1 MTIQSAP
8 LSIQPHQSQ
17 PVIGYLFALG
27 TVLIWSSYFLSL
39 RLGALSPLAQ
49 TDLALLRFTV
59 PALLLLPWFVSGLKH
74 YKCIPLRY
82 VLGIVFA
89 GGLPFFWFSASAM
102 KDSSVMAGSTIIPGA
117 APFFVSLIAA
127 LFLRQTIG
135 AQRKFGLSLIVVG
148 IAFFLT
154 MQRQSTPGGLTS
166 LLVLLACAGLWAI
179 FTVSVKLSGLK
190 PLHVAALAATP
201 NGLLIAI
208 VAGLANEPS
217 TFMHLGTTE
226 LLTQVVIQSFAVG
239 ICSGLLYS
247 SAIRHLGAER
257 TSAIGS
263 LTPVIASL
271 FGYFL
276 LQEALDTLPLIGL
289 TLTAAGVSFASRP
302 S

>member
-1 MTIQSAP
+1 MTIQSASIP
-8 LSIQPHQSQ
+8 LQPQQSK
-17 PVIGYLFALG
+17 PFFGYLFAAG
-27 TVLIWSSYFLSL
+27 TVLVWSSYFVSL

-49 TDLALLRFTV
+49 IDLALLRFSV
-59 PALLLLPWFVSGLKH
+59 PALLLLPWFVSGLKQ
-74 YKCIPLRY
+74 YKSIPVRY
-82 VLGIVFA
+82 LLGIMLA
-89 GGLPFFWFSASAM
+89 GGLPFFWLSASAM
-102 KDSSVMAGSTIIPGA
+102 NSTSVMAGSTIIPGA

-127 LFLRQTIG
+127 VFLRQTIG
-135 AQRKFGLSLIVVG
+135 SQRKFGLSLIVVG
-148 IAFFLT
+148 IVFFLT
-154 MQRQSTPGGLTS
+154 TQHQNTSGGLS
-166 LLVLLACAGLWAI
+166 PLLVLLACAGLWAI
-179 FTVSVKLSGLK
+179 FTVSVKQSGLK

-208 VAGLANEPS
+208 AAGLANQPL
-217 TFMHLGTTE
+217 TFMHLEINE
-226 LLTQVVIQSFAVG
+226 LLTQVVIQSLAVG

-271 FGYFL
+271 FGYLL